1 MGRMSRRAALWVA
14 FVLVHALILWLGF
27 AYPNEP
33 MGDVYRVY
41 EPWSL
46 QALEGRTIVG
56 ITEPWVYPQL
66 ALVPMVLAHAF
77 APIAGYIVGWGLLV
91 TALDAVAFAVLVGR
105 GMSVGRRTAAWCW
118 LGFIALLGPVGLYRL
133 EAVTVALSIV
143 GCLWLVGRP
152 WAGSMLLAVATWMK
166 VWPAALLLAA
176 VIAVRSVRRGGEIV
190 AGALV
195 VSALTL
201 IAVVLAGGAED
212 ALGFVGEQ
220 TTRGLQV
227 ESPAAMPYLWGAV
240 IGAPGFEVAYSREL
254 LTFQVAGPAV
264 DIVVAVMTPALI
276 VAIAGV
282 AVIGAVK
289 AARGV
294 SFAALFP
301 SLSLA
306 LVAGFIA
313 LNKVGSPQYLAWLVP
328 SIVIGIVLRRR
339 VWAGPAALALVA
351 AALTQLVYPL
361 LYAGILS
368 PEPVA
373 VTVLTL
379 RNLVVWALFVWM
391 VVRVARL
398 QAPVRRRSRVVDA
411 VASAC

>member
-1 MGRMSRRAALWVA
+1 MGRMTRRAALWVA

-46 QALEGRTIVG
+46 QALEGRAIVG

-105 GMSVGRRTAAWCW
+105 GVSVGRRTAAWCW

-240 IGAPGFEVAYSREL
+240 IGAPGFEVAYSGEL